1 VELSGLSL
9 KDEENPDGDI
19 AIEITGLRPGEK
31 LYEEL
36 LIGDNPLPTNH
47 PRIMKS
53 HEQFLPWDEL
63 NTYLDSLDISL
74 TENNVPIIRKIL
86 KDIVSGYQPDANVV
100 DWIYLE
106 LNKP

>member
-1 VELSGLSL
+1 
-9 KDEENPDGDI
+9 
-19 AIEITGLRPGEK
+19 
-31 LYEEL
+31 
-36 LIGDNPLPTNH
+36 
-47 PRIMKS
+47 MKS